1 MKDKELIEQGYRK
14 YRGTDLDIYFRL
26 ELCTHSAV
34 CIKGNRRV
42 FNVRKKPWIFP
53 DGEHHR
59 EKVMELIDACPS
71 GALKYIAKDEEGP
84 VMRLEQDEKRLYLM
98 NEEDMEA
105 GEMIFETEGDEI
117 IVIKH
122 TYVHDGFSGQG
133 VGKKLLKAMVKKA
146 RAEQKKIRPVCEFAK
161 GVMEKTDE
169 YQDVLES

>member
-1 MKDKELIEQGYRK
+1 MNEKELLEQGYRK
-14 YRGTDLDIYFRL
+14 YRGTDLDVYFRL
-26 ELCTHSAV
+26 DLCIHSAV
-34 CIKGNRRV
+34 CVKGSRRV

-59 EKVMELIDACPS
+59 EKLMEVIEACPS
-71 GALKYIAKDEEGP
+71 GALKYITKDEEELN
-84 VMRLEQDEKRLYLM
+84 MRLEQDENRLYLM
-98 NEEDMEA
+98 NEEDVEA
-105 GEMIFETEGDEI
+105 GEMIFETDGDEI

-146 RAEQKKIRPVCEFAK
+146 RSEHKKIRPVCEFAK

-169 YQDVLES
+169 YQDVLVS